1 MVNQRRRL
9 LIVWSTNPPLSTR
22 PVMWCKDWRSWNRRW
37 KAVAKN
43 GAFWLQQ
50 TVIHIMNMLQSKS
63 CTKLTR
69 DQCVRSFCDASTA
82 SGTQSVHSLIITRS
96 QCEQKRCTIAHI
108 AVLAQP
114 SCSQS
119 HSLTVEQC
127 VRASVHEDSHP
138 PTDAQFAELH
148 IEDSHA
154 DRGASWLV
162 TWSEISQVGQPTK
175 SLSTTSLKG
184 ILKRD
189 GPAVILP
196 PQFTW

>member
-1 MVNQRRRL
+1 MQRL
-9 LIVWSTNPPLSTR
+9 AEL
-22 PVMWCKDWRSWNRRW
+22 K
-37 KAVAKN
+37 
-43 GAFWLQQ
+43 Q
-50 TVIHIMNMLQSKS
+50 TMKS
-63 CTKLTR
+63 CGKKWCFLAPTDCDSYYEHAAKQKLHQAH
-69 DQCVRSFCDASTA
+69 QCVRSFCDASTA
-82 SGTQSVHSLIITRS
+82 SETQSVHSLIITRT

-154 DRGASWLV
+154 DRGASCAG
-162 TWSEISQVGQPTK
+162 WSLGQ
-175 SLSTTSLKG
+175 
-184 ILKRD
+184 R
-189 GPAVILP
+189 
-196 PQFTW
+196 